1 MSSDYEVWP
10 FICQMIL
17 FFLMIVGG
25 CSSSTSGGLKAIRIL
40 IISKLIRRGIS
51 LRLHPNVIET
61 VKLDGKT
68 LQGDTVSSIANHF
81 FLYILMVFA
90 GTFLISFENESLITS
105 LSSVVTCLGNV
116 GPGFGSV
123 GPTENFAHLTL
134 FSKGILSVYMLAGRL
149 ELYPLFILLTPR
161 FWNQDY

>member
-68 LQGDTVSSIANHF
+68 
-81 FLYILMVFA
+81 
-90 GTFLISFENESLITS
+90 
-105 LSSVVTCLGNV
+105 
-116 GPGFGSV
+116 P
-123 GPTENFAHLTL
+123 
-134 FSKGILSVYMLAGRL
+134 AGRHGK
-149 ELYPLFILLTPR
+149 LYRKPLFPVHPDGIRRNISDLVR
-161 FWNQDY
+161 K

>member
-1 MSSDYEVWP
+1 
-10 FICQMIL
+10 
-17 FFLMIVGG
+17 
-25 CSSSTSGGLKAIRIL
+25 
-40 IISKLIRRGIS
+40 
-51 LRLHPNVIET
+51 
-61 VKLDGKT
+61 
-68 LQGDTVSSIANHF
+68 VSSIANHF

-116 GPGFGSV
+116 GPGFGSI